1 MEATGNTHKQ
11 VIGISFDVSAGIGNT
26 VVVFYTRNGIFY
38 LDSIQTKRTLCC
50 LCVPSGSVFL
60 FLLGPLFILLL
71 SRLFKILSGVN
82 SWEKD

>member
-11 VIGISFDVSAGIGNT
+11 VIGISFDVSVGIGNT

-38 LDSIQTKRTLCC
+38 LDSIQTKRTLCY
-50 LCVPSGSVFL
+50 LSVPSGSVIL
-60 FLLGPLFILLL
+60 VSLWPLFIPLL
-71 SRLFKILSGVN
+71 SRFFKILSGVN